1 MTKKA
6 FHCQAVNHEGPR
18 GPIPADFRRVITLD
32 VTDEGTKKRFARL
45 AEEDASVYLIALG
58 VSNGTVPYHVCS
70 ACHIRALDT
79 ARPTV
84 MEGQEPLL

>member
-6 FHCQAVNHEGPR
+6 FHCQAPNHEGPR
-18 GPIPADFRRVITLD
+18 GPILAESRRVITLD

-45 AEEDASVYLIALG
+45 AEDDASVYLAALG
-58 VSNGTVPYHVCS
+58 VANGTVPYHICT
-70 ACHIRALDT
+70 ACHVRALNV

-84 MEGQEPLL
+84 LKGQESFL